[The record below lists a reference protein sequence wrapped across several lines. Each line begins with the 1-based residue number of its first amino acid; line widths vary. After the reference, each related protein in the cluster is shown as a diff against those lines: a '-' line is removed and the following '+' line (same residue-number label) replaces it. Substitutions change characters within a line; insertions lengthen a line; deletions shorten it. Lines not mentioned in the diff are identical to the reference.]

1 MNKQALCTIV
11 LATPKSA
18 RGQEL
23 LDVVIKHLN
32 LIETAYFGLRY
43 VDKNSQTHWLD
54 PTRKIIKQLRGTTGP
69 YTLYFGVKFYSS
81 DPCKLVEEITRYQF
95 FLQVKQDI
103 LLGRFPVETEMV
115 AQLFAYAVQSEL
127 GDFDPQRHLP
137 GYISEFRFIANQTV
151 ELESKIAEFHQH
163 LLGQVPAMAE
173 HAFLEKVKWLEMYGV
188 DLHPVLG
195 EDNIEYYLGLT
206 PSGVI
211 VLRNQAK
218 VGNYYWPRIT
228 KVYFKGKYFM
238 LRVRDKSN
246 DENTYGFELPTK
258 QACKHLWKCCV
269 EHHTFFRLTQVR
281 ELPQQRPKLFHMGSN
296 HSQIQTEKMA
306 QENVQKTPRLQPAF
320 SRKPSKRYQ
329 RRSGPPD
336 GADTPDPAII
346 SSRDENKNN
355 LLNSMNLESIDA
367 NHKSTVPNTN
377 SVSHTNI
384 NSTAPPWVDPASQRG
399 LYTNQAPDSPRSVKS
414 AGGKPSTRFPLH
426 RRTSVES
433 EASCDSK
440 HHKHHRHRS
449 RNPSDN
455 DSEVSKSS
463 RNSKS
468 SRSGHRRKHRSR
480 SSRHKE
486 NGSDSDYHHK
496 HRHRRHRSDNSVHEL
511 VDSESQWRDIQQYQ
525 QLNQYGTQNA
535 VIKNLASRKSGY
547 VNSGMETE
555 SEACYRSR
563 KKHRRRSRSRSKSPD
578 NRHRPPEELRKYIE
592 YKLIDPKDL
601 READLHDIKYTK
613 IETEGPT
620 FKIKYSPKGNR
631 HRHKS
636 PKHSRHSLND
646 KENLQN
652 GKPANYMEDVP
663 PPPYSPL
670 NSTKM
675 SNGYFVQPAEASTT
689 HVSMATT
696 SKLTGKDGIS
706 SSPAISRIQMY
717 GQNSESENP
726 PEQLRN
732 PSELWT
738 NGDSPRDYR
747 SQYSNNN
754 HKGANDYGY
763 KSSRDVSKHEMST
776 ELSTIPTKY
785 NPLSTEEKVLVT
797 WETDSEDDFDIR
809 PPLSREAAREIRQQL
824 IKDGFNLDLSPEDDE
839 DDLDLIPPPKPDTL
853 CGKRCCILS

>member
-1 MNKQALCTIV
+1 M
-11 LATPKSA
+11 KSA

-218 VGNYYWPRIT
+218 VGNYYW
-228 KVYFKGKYFM
+228 
-238 LRVRDKSN
+238 
-246 DENTYGFELPTK
+246 
-258 QACKHLWKCCV
+258 
-269 EHHTFFRLTQVR
+269 LTQVR

-613 IETEGPT
+613 ID
-620 FKIKYSPKGNR
+620 
-631 HRHKS
+631 
-636 PKHSRHSLND
+636 SLND

-696 SKLTGKDGIS
+696 SKLTGKDGVS
-706 SSPAISRIQMY
+706 SSPAISKIQMY
-717 GQNSESENP
+717 GQNSESENQ
-726 PEQLRN
+726 PELRN

-776 ELSTIPTKY
+776 EL
-785 NPLSTEEKVLVT
+785 
-797 WETDSEDDFDIR
+797 
-809 PPLSREAAREIRQQL
+809 
-824 IKDGFNLDLSPEDDE
+824 
-839 DDLDLIPPPKPDTL
+839 
-853 CGKRCCILS
+853 